1 MYPHLP
7 IPTEIA
13 FEPVNLC
20 NAKCFCCPYSWLGE
34 DKNYTSKKMS
44 HEQIELLMN
53 DFAGLLKKYN
63 VAPWTAHIQPWR
75 YSDPL
80 VCKDLEMICEI
91 ADKNKIQVIITTNGI
106 SFTEKN
112 CKIIDKYKHLIK
124 KLNISIIGFND
135 KEIREQMGV
144 NWEVTKQRLLKVK
157 KDYPEVSKLM
167 RIGLKHRDYQTI
179 DNAMKSKL
187 RNDFQRYT
195 LGIVKVKTNWLNNRL
210 GDGDG
215 KWVEHKEFAINEK
228 NFVQGCA
235 MDFGKIFR
243 RLEVLVDGSA
253 VLCCDDVDGKTNY
266 GNVFEIGIEGVWANL
281 RNAHKLIFDKQY
293 SKAKENLICNSCARA
308 RFKWNDSHKQGVVI
322 QQTNV
327 ANQSNLSVTYS

>member
-1 MYPHLP
+1 
-7 IPTEIA
+7 
-13 FEPVNLC
+13 
-20 NAKCFCCPYSWLGE
+20 
-34 DKNYTSKKMS
+34 
-44 HEQIELLMN
+44 
-53 DFAGLLKKYN
+53 
-63 VAPWTAHIQPWR
+63 
-75 YSDPL
+75 
-80 VCKDLEMICEI
+80 
-91 ADKNKIQVIITTNGI
+91 
-106 SFTEKN
+106 
-112 CKIIDKYKHLIK
+112 
-124 KLNISIIGFND
+124 
-135 KEIREQMGV
+135 MG
-144 NWEVTKQRLLKVK
+144 RPVK

-167 RIGLKHRDYQTI
+167 RIGLKHRDHQTI

-243 RLEVLVDGSA
+243 RLEVLVDGTA

-266 GNVFEIGIEGVWANL
+266 GNVFEIGIQGVWNNL
-281 RNAHKLIFDKQY
+281 RSAHKLIFDKTY
-293 SKAKENLICNSCARA
+293 SKAKENLICNTCARA
-308 RFKWNDSHKQGVVI
+308 RFKWSDSHKQGVVV